1 MGTDRPDI
9 FSALPLSLLA
19 AAPRYV
25 VLNAILKD
33 GGVSPD
39 VVANSIGYSRR
50 MMKESLHWSDSHS
63 FSMMLSKSLIAAY
76 MAMGFLHLS
85 LD

>member
-9 FSALPLSLLA
+9 FSALPLSHLA